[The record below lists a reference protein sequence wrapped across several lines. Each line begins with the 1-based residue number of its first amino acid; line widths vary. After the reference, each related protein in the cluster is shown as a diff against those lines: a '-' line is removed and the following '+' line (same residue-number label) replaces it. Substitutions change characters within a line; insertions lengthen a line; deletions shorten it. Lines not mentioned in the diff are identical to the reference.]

1 LSNNEPS
8 GNAPLVQLSGISKS
22 FGGTRALESVE
33 LALYAGSITALVGE
47 NGAGKS
53 TLVKILTGIH
63 QPDGGRITLCGK
75 RVRIRSPAHAQQLG
89 ISVIHQEAV
98 VFDELSVAENIFVTA
113 RPRRWGLIDW
123 GRMRRDAGRLMQRLD
138 CPLDPDLR
146 LRELSVAQ
154 KYLVQIARA
163 LSHDAR
169 LVIMDEP
176 TAALSHHEAQLL
188 LRITTGLRDEGRAL
202 LFISHRLEELF
213 AIADR
218 YVVFRDG
225 RSVAEGAMAG
235 TSIDTLIQCMVGRV
249 IERLYPKR
257 CIALGEEVL
266 RVWHLSR
273 AEEFADISFGVR
285 RGEILGVYGLVG
297 AGRSEVMQSVFGLT
311 RAESGRIELDRIQ
324 ILPRHPADAIAQRI
338 AYVPEDRQHQGAIA
352 SLSISS
358 NITLASLAQFTRLG
372 WVDGERLTRT
382 AGQWAQRLQVKYAN
396 LEQPLSELS
405 GGNQQ
410 KVVLAKWL
418 LTAPRVLILD
428 EPTKG
433 IDVGSKAAVH
443 ALMGEWVQQ
452 GMAII
457 LVSSELPEVLGL
469 SDRVLVMR
477 RGRMAGLLDR
487 TEADSATVLRLAS
500 AA

>member
-1 LSNNEPS
+1 LSNSEPS
-8 GNAPLVQLSGISKS
+8 ANAPLLQLSGISKS
-22 FGGTRALESVE
+22 FGGTRALDSVD
-33 LALYAGSITALVGE
+33 LAVYAGSITALVGE

-63 QPDGGRITLCGK
+63 QPDGGHITLCGK
-75 RVRIRSPAHAQQLG
+75 DVRVRSPAHAQRLG

-123 GRMRRDAGRLMQRLD
+123 ARMRREAARLMERLD
-138 CPLDPDLR
+138 CPLDPR
-146 LRELSVAQ
+146 LCLGELSVAQ

-176 TAALSHHEAQLL
+176 TAALSHQEAQLL
-188 LRITTGLRDEGRAL
+188 LRIAAGLRDEGRAL

-225 RSVAEGAMAG
+225 RSVAEGAMPD
-235 TSIDTLIQCMVGRV
+235 TSIDALIKCMVGRV

-257 CIALGEEVL
+257 CVTLGEEIL

-285 RGEILGVYGLVG
+285 RGEILGVYGLIG
-297 AGRSEVMQSVFGLT
+297 AGRSELMQSVFGLT
-311 RAESGRIELDRIQ
+311 RAESGRIELDRTQ
-324 ILPRHPADAIAQRI
+324 IRPRHPADAIAERI
-338 AYVPEDRQHQGAIA
+338 AYVPEDRQHQGAIP
-352 SLSISS
+352 SLSISG
-358 NITLASLAQFTRLG
+358 NIALASLAQFSRHG
-372 WVDGERLTRT
+372 WLDAERLTHT
-382 AGQWAQRLQVKYAN
+382 AGEWAQRLQVKYAN

-469 SDRVLVMR
+469 SDRVMVMR

-487 TEADSATVLRLAS
+487 SDADAATVLRLAS

>member
-22 FGGTRALESVE
+22 FGGTRALESAE

-53 TLVKILTGIH
+53 TLVKILTGIY

-75 RVRIRSPAHAQQLG
+75 SVRIRSPAHAQQLG

-123 GRMRRDAGRLMQRLD
+123 ARMRRDAGRLMERLD
-138 CPLDPDLR
+138 CPLDPGLR

-188 LRITTGLRDEGRAL
+188 LRIATGLRDEGRAL
-202 LFISHRLEELF
+202 LFISHRLEDLF

-225 RSVAEGAMAG
+225 RNVAEGAMPD
-235 TSIDTLIQCMVGRV
+235 TSIDILIQCMVGRV

-257 CIALGEEVL
+257 CIALGEEIL
-266 RVWHLSR
+266 RVLHLSR
-273 AEEFADISFGVR
+273 AEEFADISFAVR

-297 AGRSEVMQSVFGLT
+297 AGRSELMQSVFGLT
-311 RAESGRIELDRIQ
+311 RAESGRIELDRTPIR
-324 ILPRHPADAIAQRI
+324 PRHPADAIAQRI
-338 AYVPEDRQHQGAIA
+338 AYVPEDRQHQGAIP

-358 NITLASLAQFTRLG
+358 NITLASLAQFTRHG

-382 AGQWAQRLQVKYAN
+382 AGEWAQRLQVKYAN

-477 RGRMAGLLDR
+477 RGRVAGLLDR
-487 TEADSATVLRLAS
+487 IEADSATVLRLAS

>member
-22 FGGTRALESVE
+22 FGGTRALESAE

-53 TLVKILTGIH
+53 TLVKILTGIY

-75 RVRIRSPAHAQQLG
+75 SVRIRSPAHAQQLG

-123 GRMRRDAGRLMQRLD
+123 ARMRRDAGRLMERLD
-138 CPLDPDLR
+138 CPLDPGLR

-188 LRITTGLRDEGRAL
+188 LRIATGLRDEGRAL
-202 LFISHRLEELF
+202 LFISHRLEDLF

-225 RSVAEGAMAG
+225 RNVAEGAMPD

-257 CIALGEEVL
+257 CIALGEEIL
-266 RVWHLSR
+266 RVLHLSR
-273 AEEFADISFGVR
+273 GEEFADISFAVR

-297 AGRSEVMQSVFGLT
+297 AGRSELMQSVFGLT
-311 RAESGRIELDRIQ
+311 RAESGRIELDRTPIR
-324 ILPRHPADAIAQRI
+324 PRHPADAIAQRI
-338 AYVPEDRQHQGAIA
+338 AYVPEDRQHQGAIP

-358 NITLASLAQFTRLG
+358 NITLASLAQFTRHG

-382 AGQWAQRLQVKYAN
+382 AGEWAQRLQVKYAN

-477 RGRMAGLLDR
+477 RGRVAGLLDR

>member
-1 LSNNEPS
+1 LNHHEASANP
-8 GNAPLVQLSGISKS
+8 ALLQLSGISKS
-22 FGGTRALESVE
+22 FGGTQALESVE
-33 LALYAGSITALVGE
+33 VALHSGSITALVGE

-63 QPDGGRITLCGK
+63 PPDAGRISLCGQT
-75 RVRIRSPAHAQQLG
+75 VRIRSPAHAQRLG

-98 VFDELSVAENIFVTA
+98 VFDELTVAENIFVTE
-113 RPRRWGLIDW
+113 RPRRFGLIDW
-123 GRMRRDAGRLMQRLD
+123 GRMRREARRLMDRLD
-138 CPLDPDLR
+138 CPLDPLLR

-163 LSHDAR
+163 LSQEAR

-188 LRITTGLRDEGRAL
+188 LRIAVGLRDQGRGL
-202 LFISHRLEELF
+202 LFISHRFEELY

-218 YVVFRDG
+218 YIVLRDG
-225 RSVAEGAMAG
+225 RSVAEGAMPG
-235 TSIDTLIQCMVGRV
+235 TSIDTLIECMVGRV

-257 CIALGEEVL
+257 QIAPGEEIL
-266 RVWHLSR
+266 RVSHLSR
-273 AEEFADISFGVR
+273 AEEFADISFGLR

-297 AGRSEVMQSVFGLT
+297 AGRTELMQSIFGAT
-311 RAESGRIELDRIQ
+311 PAESGRIELDRREIR
-324 ILPRHPADAIAQRI
+324 PRHPAEAITERI
-338 AYVPEDRQHQGAIA
+338 AYVSEDRQHDGAIP
-352 SLSISS
+352 SLSIGA
-358 NITLASLAQFTRLG
+358 NVTLAALAQFSRYG
-372 WVDGERLTRT
+372 WIDRERLTR
-382 AGQWAQRLQVKYAN
+382 AAAEWVQRLQVKY
-396 LEQPLSELS
+396 LDLDQPLSELS

-418 LTAPRVLILD
+418 LTAPRLLILD

-443 ALMGEWVQQ
+443 ALMGEWVEQ
-452 GMAII
+452 GVAII
-457 LVSSELPEVLGL
+457 LVSSELPEVLAL

-477 RGRMAGLLDR
+477 RGRIAGLLDR
-487 TEADSATVLRLAS
+487 SEGDAATVLRLAS

>member
-1 LSNNEPS
+1 
-8 GNAPLVQLSGISKS
+8 
-22 FGGTRALESVE
+22 
-33 LALYAGSITALVGE
+33 
-47 NGAGKS
+47 
-53 TLVKILTGIH
+53 
-63 QPDGGRITLCGK
+63 
-75 RVRIRSPAHAQQLG
+75 
-89 ISVIHQEAV
+89 
-98 VFDELSVAENIFVTA
+98 
-113 RPRRWGLIDW
+113 
-123 GRMRRDAGRLMQRLD
+123 
-138 CPLDPDLR
+138 
-146 LRELSVAQ
+146 VAQ

-188 LRITTGLRDEGRAL
+188 LRIATGLRDEGRAL
-202 LFISHRLEELF
+202 LFISHRFEDLL

-225 RSVAEGAMAG
+225 RSVAEGPMPG
-235 TSIDTLIQCMVGRV
+235 TSLDTLIQCMVGRV

-257 CIALGEEVL
+257 CIALGEEIL
-266 RVWHLSR
+266 RVSHLSR

-297 AGRSEVMQSVFGLT
+297 AGRSELMQSVFGLT
-311 RAESGRIELDRIQ
+311 RAESGHIELDRTQ
-324 ILPRHPADAIAQRI
+324 IRPRHPADAIAQRI

-352 SLSISS
+352 SLSISG
-358 NITLASLAQFTRLG
+358 NITLASLAQFAHHG
-372 WVDGERLTRT
+372 WIDGERLTRA
-382 AGQWAQRLQVKYAN
+382 AGEWAQRLQVKYAN

-410 KVVLAKWL
+410 KAVLAKWL

-433 IDVGSKAAVH
+433 IDVGSKAVVH

-457 LVSSELPEVLGL
+457 MVSSELPEVLGL

-477 RGRMAGLLDR
+477 RGRMAGMLDR
-487 TEADSATVLRLAS
+487 SHADAATVLRLAS

>member
-1 LSNNEPS
+1 
-8 GNAPLVQLSGISKS
+8 VQLSGISKS
-22 FGGTRALESVE
+22 FGGTRALESAE

-53 TLVKILTGIH
+53 TLVKILTGIY

-75 RVRIRSPAHAQQLG
+75 SVRIRSPAHAQQLG

-123 GRMRRDAGRLMQRLD
+123 ARMRRDAGRLMERLD
-138 CPLDPDLR
+138 CPLDPGLR

-188 LRITTGLRDEGRAL
+188 LRIATGLRDEGRAL
-202 LFISHRLEELF
+202 LFISHRLEDLF

-225 RSVAEGAMAG
+225 RNVAEGAMPD

-257 CIALGEEVL
+257 CIALGEEIL
-266 RVWHLSR
+266 RVLHLSR
-273 AEEFADISFGVR
+273 GEEFADISFAVR

-297 AGRSEVMQSVFGLT
+297 AGRSELMQSVFGLT
-311 RAESGRIELDRIQ
+311 RAESGRIELDRTPIR
-324 ILPRHPADAIAQRI
+324 PRHPADAIAQRI
-338 AYVPEDRQHQGAIA
+338 AYVPEDRQHQGAIP

-358 NITLASLAQFTRLG
+358 NITLASLAQFTRHG

-382 AGQWAQRLQVKYAN
+382 AGEWAQRLQVKYAN

-477 RGRMAGLLDR
+477 RGRVAGLLDR

>member
-1 LSNNEPS
+1 L
-8 GNAPLVQLSGISKS
+8 LL
-22 FGGTRALESVE
+22 
-33 LALYAGSITALVGE
+33 
-47 NGAGKS
+47 
-53 TLVKILTGIH
+53 
-63 QPDGGRITLCGK
+63 
-75 RVRIRSPAHAQQLG
+75 
-89 ISVIHQEAV
+89 
-98 VFDELSVAENIFVTA
+98 
-113 RPRRWGLIDW
+113 
-123 GRMRRDAGRLMQRLD
+123 RD
-138 CPLDPDLR
+138 
-146 LRELSVAQ
+146 LSVAQ
-154 KYLVQIARA
+154 RYLVQIARA

-188 LRITTGLRDEGRAL
+188 LRIAAGLRDEGRAL
-202 LFISHRLEELF
+202 LFISHRFEDLF

-225 RSVAEGAMAG
+225 RNVAEGVMPG
-235 TSIDTLIQCMVGRV
+235 TSVDTLIQSMVGRA
-249 IERLYPKR
+249 IARLYPKR
-257 CIALGEEVL
+257 SVALGEEIL
-266 RVWHLSR
+266 RVQDLSR
-273 AEEFADISFGVR
+273 AEEFAHVSFGVR

-297 AGRSEVMQSVFGLT
+297 AGRSELMQSVFGLT
-311 RAESGRIELDRIQ
+311 RAESGSIELDRAQ
-324 ILPRHPADAIAQRI
+324 IRPRHPADAIAQHI
-338 AYVPEDRQHQGAIA
+338 AYVPEDRQHQGAIP

-358 NITLASLAQFTRLG
+358 NIALASLAQFTRHG

-382 AGQWAQRLQVKYAN
+382 VGEWAQRMQVKYAN

-443 ALMGEWVQQ
+443 ALMGEWVEQ

-457 LVSSELPEVLGL
+457 MVS
-469 SDRVLVMR
+469 
-477 RGRMAGLLDR
+477 
-487 TEADSATVLRLAS
+487 
-500 AA
+500 

>member
-1 LSNNEPS
+1 
-8 GNAPLVQLSGISKS
+8 VQLSGISKS
-22 FGGTRALESVE
+22 FGGTRALESAE

-53 TLVKILTGIH
+53 TLVKILTGIY

-75 RVRIRSPAHAQQLG
+75 SVRIRSPAHAQQLG

-123 GRMRRDAGRLMQRLD
+123 ARMRRDAGRLMERLD
-138 CPLDPDLR
+138 CPLDPGLR

-188 LRITTGLRDEGRAL
+188 LRIATGLRDEGRAL
-202 LFISHRLEELF
+202 LFISHRLEDLF

-225 RSVAEGAMAG
+225 RNVAEGAMPD

-257 CIALGEEVL
+257 CIALGEEIL
-266 RVWHLSR
+266 RVLHLSR
-273 AEEFADISFGVR
+273 AEEFADISFAVR

-297 AGRSEVMQSVFGLT
+297 AGRSELMQSVFGLT
-311 RAESGRIELDRIQ
+311 RAESGRIELDRTPIR
-324 ILPRHPADAIAQRI
+324 PRHPADAIAQRI
-338 AYVPEDRQHQGAIA
+338 AYVPEDRQHQGTIP

-358 NITLASLAQFTRLG
+358 NITLASLAQFTRHG

-382 AGQWAQRLQVKYAN
+382 AGEWAQRLQVKYAN

>member
-1 LSNNEPS
+1 LSNDETS
-8 GNAPLVQLSGISKS
+8 ADAPLVQLSGISKS
-22 FGGTRALESVE
+22 FSGTRALESVE

-63 QPDGGRITLCGK
+63 QPDDGCITLCGK

-123 GRMRRDAGRLMQRLD
+123 ARTRRDAARLMARLD
-138 CPLDPDLR
+138 CPLDPDLA
-146 LRELSVAQ
+146 LRELSVAR

-188 LRITTGLRDEGRAL
+188 LRIAARLRDEGRSL
-202 LFISHRLEELF
+202 LFISHRLEDLF

-225 RSVAEGAMAG
+225 RSVAEGAMSG
-235 TSIDTLIQCMVGRV
+235 TSIDTLIECMVGRAV
-249 IERLYPKR
+249 ERLYPKR
-257 CIALGEEVL
+257 SIALGDEVL
-266 RVWHLSR
+266 RVRDLSR
-273 AEEFADISFGVR
+273 DEEFADISFGVR

-297 AGRSEVMQSVFGLT
+297 AGRSELMQSVFGLT
-311 RAESGRIELDRIQ
+311 RAESGRIELDRTPIR
-324 ILPRHPADAIAQRI
+324 PRHPADAIAQRI
-338 AYVPEDRQHQGAIA
+338 AYVPEDRQHQGAIP
-352 SLSISS
+352 SLSISA
-358 NITLASLAQFTRLG
+358 NITLASLAQFARHG
-372 WVDGERLTRT
+372 WVDRERLTRT
-382 AGQWAQRLQVKYAN
+382 AGEWAQRLQVKYGN

-457 LVSSELPEVLGL
+457 LVSSELPEVLGM

-477 RGRMAGLLDR
+477 RGRMAGILDR
-487 TEADSATVLRLAS
+487 SEADAATVLRLAS

>member
-1 LSNNEPS
+1 LSNSEPS
-8 GNAPLVQLSGISKS
+8 PHAALVQLSGISKS

-63 QPDGGRITLCGK
+63 QPDAGRITLCGK
-75 RVRIRSPAHAQQLG
+75 SVHIRSPAHAQQLG

-98 VFDELSVAENIFVTA
+98 VFDQLSVAENIFLTA

-123 GRMRRDAGRLMQRLD
+123 ARMRRDARRLMEQLD
-138 CPLDPDLR
+138 CPIDPDLS

-188 LRITTGLRDEGRAL
+188 LRIAARLRDEGRAL
-202 LFISHRLEELF
+202 LFISHRLEDLF

-225 RSVAEGAMAG
+225 RSVAEGVMPG

-266 RVWHLSR
+266 RVWQLSR

-297 AGRSEVMQSVFGLT
+297 AGRSELMQSVFGVT
-311 RAESGRIELDRIQ
+311 RAESGRMELDGAQ
-324 ILPRHPADAIAQRI
+324 IRPRHPADAIAQRI
-338 AYVPEDRQHQGAIA
+338 AYVPEDRQHQGAIP
-352 SLSISS
+352 SLSISD
-358 NITLASLAQFTRLG
+358 NITLASLAQFTRHG
-372 WVDGERLTRT
+372 WIDGERLACT
-382 AGQWAQRLQVKYAN
+382 AGEWAQRLQVKYAN

-443 ALMGEWVQQ
+443 ELMGDWAQQ

-457 LVSSELPEVLGL
+457 LVSSELPEVLAL

-477 RGRMAGLLDR
+477 RGRMAGMLDR
-487 TEADSATVLRLAS
+487 TEADAATVLRLAS

>member
-22 FGGTRALESVE
+22 FGGTRALESAE

-53 TLVKILTGIH
+53 TLVKILTGIY

-75 RVRIRSPAHAQQLG
+75 SVRIRSPAHAQQLG

-123 GRMRRDAGRLMQRLD
+123 ARMRRDAGRLMERLD
-138 CPLDPDLR
+138 CPLDPGLR

-188 LRITTGLRDEGRAL
+188 LRIATGLRDEGRAL
-202 LFISHRLEELF
+202 LFISHRLEDLF

-225 RSVAEGAMAG
+225 RNVAAGAMPD

-257 CIALGEEVL
+257 RIALGEEIL
-266 RVWHLSR
+266 RVLHLSR
-273 AEEFADISFGVR
+273 AEEFADISFDVR

-297 AGRSEVMQSVFGLT
+297 AGRSELMQSVFGLT
-311 RAESGRIELDRIQ
+311 RAESGRIELDRTPIR
-324 ILPRHPADAIAQRI
+324 PRHPADAIAQRI
-338 AYVPEDRQHQGAIA
+338 AYVPEDRQHQGAIP

-358 NITLASLAQFTRLG
+358 NITLASLAQFTRHG
-372 WVDGERLTRT
+372 WVDGERLSRT
-382 AGQWAQRLQVKYAN
+382 AGEWAQRLQVKYAN

-487 TEADSATVLRLAS
+487 NEADAATVLRLAS

>member
-1 LSNNEPS
+1 LSKNEPS
-8 GNAPLVQLSGISKS
+8 THAPLLQLTGVSKS

-33 LALYAGSITALVGE
+33 VALYAGSITALVGE

-63 QPDGGRITLCGK
+63 QPDGGRIVLDGK
-75 RVRIRSPAHAQQLG
+75 SVRIRSPAHAQQLG

-98 VFDELSVAENIFVTA
+98 VFDELSVAENICVTA

-123 GRMRRDAGRLMQRLD
+123 RRMRHDARRLMERLD
-138 CPLDPDLR
+138 CPLDPDVR
-146 LRELSVAQ
+146 VTELSVAQ

-176 TAALSHHEAQLL
+176 TAALSQHETQLL
-188 LRITTGLRDEGRAL
+188 LRIAAGLRDQGRAL
-202 LFISHRLEELF
+202 LFISHRLEDLF

-218 YVVFRDG
+218 YVVFREG
-225 RSVAEGAMAG
+225 RSVAAGALPG
-235 TSIDTLIQCMVGRV
+235 TSVDALIRHMVGRTL
-249 IERLYPKR
+249 EPLYPKR
-257 CIALGEEVL
+257 SVALGEEVL
-266 RVWHLSR
+266 RVRDLSR

-311 RAESGRIELDRIQ
+311 RAESGAVELDRRPIR
-324 ILPRHPADAIAQRI
+324 PRHPADAIAQRI
-338 AYVPEDRQHQGAIA
+338 AYVPEDRQRQGAIA
-352 SLSISS
+352 SLSISG
-358 NITLASLAQFTRLG
+358 NITLASLGQFTRYGLI
-372 WVDGERLTRT
+372 DGERLTRV
-382 AGQWAQRLQVKYAN
+382 AGEWAQRLQVKYAN
-396 LEQPLSELS
+396 LQQPLSELS

-477 RGRMAGLLDR
+477 RGRMAGILDCR
-487 TEADSATVLRLAS
+487 EADAATVLRLAS

>member
-1 LSNNEPS
+1 LSNSEPS
-8 GNAPLVQLSGISKS
+8 ANAPLLQLSGISKS
-22 FGGTRALESVE
+22 FGGTRALDSVE

-75 RVRIRSPAHAQQLG
+75 DVRVRSPAHAQRLG

-123 GRMRRDAGRLMQRLD
+123 ARMRLEAARLMERLD
-138 CPLDPDLR
+138 CPLDPR
-146 LRELSVAQ
+146 LCLGELSVAQ

-188 LRITTGLRDEGRAL
+188 LRIAAGLRDEGRAL

-225 RSVAEGAMAG
+225 RSVAEGAMPD
-235 TSIDTLIQCMVGRV
+235 TSIDALIECMVGRV

-257 CIALGEEVL
+257 CVTLGDEIL
-266 RVWHLSR
+266 RVCHLSR
-273 AEEFADISFGVR
+273 AEEFADISFRVR

-297 AGRSEVMQSVFGLT
+297 AGRTELMQSVFGLT
-311 RAESGRIELDRIQ
+311 RPESGHIELDGTQ
-324 ILPRHPADAIAQRI
+324 IRPRHPADAIAERL
-338 AYVPEDRQHQGAIA
+338 AYVPEDRQHQG
-352 SLSISS
+352 
-358 NITLASLAQFTRLG
+358 
-372 WVDGERLTRT
+372 
-382 AGQWAQRLQVKYAN
+382 
-396 LEQPLSELS
+396 
-405 GGNQQ
+405 
-410 KVVLAKWL
+410 
-418 LTAPRVLILD
+418 APRVLILD

-443 ALMGEWVQQ
+443 ALMGDWVQQ

-477 RGRMAGLLDR
+477 RGRMAGMLDR
-487 TEADSATVLRLAS
+487 SDADATRVLRLAS